1 MRTEE
6 NIVAVS
12 ATVNDDHQ
20 VSPFATIGP
29 LLVNNVENFAE
40 GFRCEDFQNT
50 AGARIEVERPT
61 ATQNF
66 W

>member
-6 NIVAVS
+6 AVS
-12 ATVNDDHQ
+12 ASVNDDPQ
-20 VSPFATIGP
+20 LPIRRRSQP
-29 LLVNNVENFAE
+29 LLLNNVANVAE
-40 GFRCEDFQNT
+40 GFRCEALQNT